1 MLDKGV
7 RMLSIMEGR
16 QVVGEE
22 LGSQLENQSDP
33 SVLQRR
39 SCRDGHSWLCSP
51 SFSDPKLGFF
61 LGETLPEAEVKW
73 VIHTGREGLP
83 NGREAKMENVH
94 VLLCQALS

>member
-39 SCRDGHSWLCSP
+39 SCRDEYSWLCSP
-51 SFSDPKLGFF
+51 SFSDPKLGSF

-83 NGREAKMENVH
+83 NGREANMETVH